1 MNKYIMEFK
10 EVKKRMFEKNPKLK
24 EEYDNLEPEYKII
37 EQIIKL
43 RKDLNL
49 TQAELGK
56 LLKVKQPVIARL
68 ESGDYNPSLSYLKKV
83 ADVLGAKLDIRF
95 IPKAS

>member
-1 MNKYIMEFK
+1 MEFK
-10 EVKKRMFEKNPKLK
+10 EIKKRMFEKNPKLK

-37 EQIIKL
+37 EQIIRL

-49 TQAELGK
+49 TQAELGR

-68 ESGDYNPSLSYLKKV
+68 ESGGYNPSLSYLKKV

>member
-1 MNKYIMEFK
+1 MEFK
-10 EVKKRMFEKNPKLK
+10 EVKKRIFEKNPKLK

-49 TQAELGK
+49 TQTELGK

-68 ESGDYNPSLSYLKKV
+68 ESGEYNPSLSYLKKV

-95 IPKAS
+95 ISKAS

>member
-1 MNKYIMEFK
+1 MEFK
-10 EVKKRMFEKNPKLK
+10 EVKMRMFEKNPKLK

-49 TQAELGK
+49 TQTELGK

-68 ESGDYNPSLSYLKKV
+68 ESGEYNPSLSYLKKV

-95 IPKAS
+95 ISKAS

>member
-1 MNKYIMEFK
+1 MEFK
-10 EVKKRMFEKNPKLK
+10 EVKKKMFGKNPKLK

-37 EQIIKL
+37 EQIIEL

-49 TQAELGK
+49 TQTELGK

-68 ESGDYNPSLSYLKKV
+68 ESGQYNPSLSYLKKV
-83 ADVLGAKLDIRF
+83 ADVLGAKLDIKF

>member
-1 MNKYIMEFK
+1 MEFK
-10 EVKKRMFEKNPKLK
+10 EVKKRIFEKNPKLK

-49 TQAELGK
+49 TQRELGK

-68 ESGDYNPSLSYLKKV
+68 ESGEYNPSLSYLKKV

-95 IPKAS
+95 ISKAS

>member
-1 MNKYIMEFK
+1 MKFK
-10 EVKKRMFEKNPKLK
+10 EVKKKMFEKNPKLK

-43 RKDLNL
+43 RRDLNL
-49 TQAELGK
+49 TQAELGN

-68 ESGDYNPSLSYLKKV
+68 ESGEYNPSLSYLKKV
-83 ADVLGAKLDIRF
+83 ADVLGAKLDIKF

>member
-1 MNKYIMEFK
+1 MEFK
-10 EVKKRMFEKNPKLK
+10 EVKKRMFKKNPKLK

-49 TQAELGK
+49 TQTELGK

-68 ESGDYNPSLSYLKKV
+68 ESGEYNPSLSYLKKV

-95 IPKAS
+95 ISKAS

>member
-1 MNKYIMEFK
+1 MEFK
-10 EVKKRMFEKNPKLK
+10 EVKKKMFEKNPRLK

-43 RKDLNL
+43 RRDLNL

-56 LLKVKQPVIARL
+56 LLKVRQPVIARL
-68 ESGDYNPSLSYLKKV
+68 ESGEYNPSLNYLKKV

>member
-1 MNKYIMEFK
+1 MEFK
-10 EVKKRMFEKNPKLK
+10 EVKKKMFEKNPKLK

-43 RKDLNL
+43 RRDLNL
-49 TQAELGK
+49 TQTELGK

-68 ESGDYNPSLSYLKKV
+68 ESGEYNPSLSYLKKV
-83 ADVLGAKLDIRF
+83 ADVLGAKLDIKF

>member
-1 MNKYIMEFK
+1 MEFR

-49 TQAELGK
+49 TQTELGK

-68 ESGDYNPSLSYLKKV
+68 ESGEYNPSLSYLKKV

-95 IPKAS
+95 ISKAS

>member
-1 MNKYIMEFK
+1 MEFK

-49 TQAELGK
+49 TQTELGK
-56 LLKVKQPVIARL
+56 LLKVKQPDIARL
-68 ESGDYNPSLSYLKKV
+68 ESGEYNPSLSYLKKV

-95 IPKAS
+95 ISKAS

>member
-1 MNKYIMEFK
+1 MEFK

-49 TQAELGK
+49 TQTELGK

-68 ESGDYNPSLSYLKKV
+68 ESGEYNPSLSYLKKV
-83 ADVLGAKLDIRF
+83 ADALGAKLDIKF
-95 IPKAS
+95 ISKAS

>member
-1 MNKYIMEFK
+1 MEFK
-10 EVKKRMFEKNPKLK
+10 EVKKKMFEKNPKLK

-37 EQIIKL
+37 EQIIRL

-49 TQAELGK
+49 SQADLGK

-68 ESGDYNPSLSYLKKV
+68 ESGKYNPSLNYLKKV
-83 ADVLGAKLDIRF
+83 AEALGVKLDIKF
-95 IPKAS
+95 TPKAS

>member
-1 MNKYIMEFK
+1 MEFK
-10 EVKKRMFEKNPKLK
+10 EVKNIMFEKNPRLK

-37 EQIIKL
+37 EQIIRL
-43 RKDLNL
+43 RKDLKM
-49 TQAELGK
+49 TQVELGK

-68 ESGDYNPSLSYLKKV
+68 ESGKYNPSLSYLKKI
-83 ADVLGAKLDIRF
+83 ADALGSRLDIKF

>member
-1 MNKYIMEFK
+1 MEFK
-10 EVKKRMFEKNPKLK
+10 EIKKRMFEKNPKLK

-49 TQAELGK
+49 TQTELGK

-68 ESGDYNPSLSYLKKV
+68 ESGEYNPSLSYLKKV

-95 IPKAS
+95 ISKAS

>member
-1 MNKYIMEFK
+1 MEFK
-10 EVKKRMFEKNPKLK
+10 EIKKKMFKKNPRLK

-43 RKDLNL
+43 RRDLNL

-68 ESGDYNPSLSYLKKV
+68 ESGEYNPSLSYLKKV
-83 ADVLGAKLDIRF
+83 ADVLGAKLEIKF
-95 IPKAS
+95 ISKAS

>member
-1 MNKYIMEFK
+1 MEFK

-49 TQAELGK
+49 TQTELGK

-68 ESGDYNPSLSYLKKV
+68 ESGEYNPSLSYLKKV

-95 IPKAS
+95 ISKAS